1 MATRSPLTRLL
12 SMATGLLLV
21 LTTVACDRATDAG
34 VEDDPEGALRSALE
48 ELADYAGIELLLRL
62 AADDDAR
69 AQALAE
75 DELTEDEL
83 DLLLSSNV
91 LVRATG
97 QDDEDGAAEF
107 VVTVD
112 DTSVAELRILP
123 DTELYLRVDLD
134 AVLELVDDPEAR
146 QQVDEFADQAEAFGL
161 RDVVE
166 ATQRGEWV
174 RVTGLQQLM
183 NLFGATPQPD
193 EVEDE
198 EQERMAEELSAAA
211 IRFVDQDVTVSYVG
225 SDDVGERVRAT
236 TDGASLQRFLEEV
249 TEIAASSE
257 ALGGASPQDLGGELD
272 EIPSDATVSLDAWIS
287 DGRLTQLAFDLTSL
301 DEEGTMEG
309 ELLLIVGL
317 AEFTGSIEAPDE
329 ATEVDLFGLIGG
341 FMGGF
346 GGGPSEG
353 AFDDGSDGGFDDD
366 AAGDEGLEDGTFTG
380 ECLTEDE
387 LEQMRTFLDDDEQA
401 EFDEAVEAGIIPV
414 C

>member
-1 MATRSPLTRLL
+1 MPMATRSPLTRLL
-12 SMATGLLLV
+12 SLATGLLLV
-21 LTTVACDRATDAG
+21 FTTVACDRAGDAG

-48 ELADYAGIELLLRL
+48 ELADYEGLELLLRL

-69 AQALAE
+69 AQALEE
-75 DELTEDEL
+75 DELTADEL
-83 DLLLSSNV
+83 ELLLSSSV
-91 LVRATG
+91 LIRTTG
-97 QDDEDGAAEF
+97 QEDEDGAAEF

-134 AVLELVDDPEAR
+134 AALELVDDPEAR
-146 QQVDEFADQAEAFGL
+146 QQVDELADQAEAFGL

-166 ATQRGEWV
+166 ATQRGDWV

-193 EVEDE
+193 ETDDE

-249 TEIAASSE
+249 TEIAASSD

-272 EIPSDATVSLDAWIS
+272 EIPSDVTVSLDAWIS
-287 DGRLTQLAFDLTSL
+287 DGRLAQLAFDLTSL
-301 DEEGTMEG
+301 DEEEAMEG

-346 GGGPSEG
+346 GAGPAEDG
-353 AFDDGSDGGFDDD
+353 FDDGFDDE
-366 AAGDEGLEDGTFTG
+366 ASGDEGFEDDAFTG

-387 LEQMRTFLDDDEQA
+387 LEQMRTFLDDEEQA
-401 EFDEAVEAGIIPV
+401 EFDQAVEAGIIPV